1 MRSAGNNPSRQ
12 KRFVFWLCSWLL
24 LLCAPI
30 YGIDRDQNLADLYHL
45 WNVNPGSA
53 QERPGRPEHQSN
65 TIASVP
71 QVRVN
76 PHTIT
81 LPIVDEK
88 GIRFTRLSTDE
99 GLSQTKV
106 FQIIQDDQGFM
117 WFGTQYG
124 LNRYDGYT
132 FKVFVH
138 DPQNP
143 NGLSGVVVEAL
154 FKDRDGV
161 LWVGCD
167 RFLNKFNRETETF
180 TRYPIPFV
188 MDIRQDSTGIL
199 WLATVTGLY
208 SLEPKT
214 GSIRHYSHD
223 SDDPSSLSTNHV
235 ISSGEDKEG
244 RFWVATTG
252 HLDEFDRKTGKVTRD
267 IPIPALSSGFR
278 FFEDRFGVF
287 WIFHDSPNALSAFDR
302 KTNTLTNYSFHEPD
316 SSATAITVVMDA
328 TEDRNG
334 NLWLATH
341 GAGLLEFD
349 REHQRLIRYRN
360 SPSDLNSLPQ
370 NDVQRLFADREGS
383 VWAALGRMGVTHFS
397 TNPMPF
403 KTIPHLT
410 SSEGM
415 AQPFVGAIYE
425 DPHGILWIGTPEAL
439 NSIDRKTGQHTSYRR
454 TPGPAVKT
462 DVIAINEDYS
472 GNLWAGTYDH
482 GLLRLDR
489 KTGHFQIYRH
499 NPADRYSL
507 SNDVVTRLLVD
518 HSGSFWVAT
527 DDGLNRFDPATGRF
541 TVFKADPQ
549 KIVHYLA
556 MVEDPQGMLW
566 LGTDSS
572 GLERFNPA
580 TGQFT
585 TYEHDMDHPLTLS
598 DNRVNSVLFDRT
610 GTMWVG
616 TQNGLDRFD
625 SKTGTFTAY
634 TRREGL
640 PGNAVGC
647 VLEDGQGNLWLST
660 NNGIVRFDP
669 KSAAIRSYST
679 AEGLPGPD
687 LTGWGACFKNRT
699 GEMFFGGFNG
709 ATAFHP
715 NSVVDPSYT
724 PQVVLTELR
733 LSGSRVD
740 IGEGSPLSKSITYAP
755 QLTLSHDQRIFSL
768 AFSTLSFLSPGT
780 NRYRYM
786 LEGLDDTW
794 QEVGSGERL
803 ATYTTLPPREYTFR
817 VQGATSRGPWNE
829 PGVRLR
835 IDILPAWWNRSWFRA
850 ACLAFFM
857 VLIWMIYRM
866 RVHSVE
872 QRYLERKRAEEA
884 LRRSEAYLTE
894 AQSVTH
900 TGSCA
905 IDGTNR
911 QILYW
916 SEEMFRIFAFDPE
929 QGLPMWEQWVQ
940 RIHPEDL
947 DKFRMAGDRAFLEKA
962 HCDVEFRIVK
972 PDGTVR
978 YIHAIGHPLLGPSGE
993 LVQVVG
999 TMVDISER
1007 RRAEEAGDRLRQL
1020 EADLAHINR
1029 VSTMGE
1035 LTASLAHEIKQPIGA
1050 AVTNAE
1056 ACVRFL
1062 DRDKPDLPEAREA
1075 AFEMSKDARRA
1086 ADIIEHVRSLYR
1098 KDSSHQQIVD
1108 VNEVIREMAVMLQ
1121 KDANRHSVTMHTDL
1135 IEGLPK
1141 VMADRVQLQQ
1151 ALMNLMMNGIE
1162 AMRDAGGELRIR
1174 SQLAE
1179 DGQLLFSVS
1188 DTGVGLPT
1196 GKETQIFNAFFTTKS
1211 QGTGLGL
1218 AITRSVVESHGG
1230 HIWATANSGRG
1241 ATFQFTLPQ
1250 KKAAPA

>member
-1 MRSAGNNPSRQ
+1 MKSETHQ
-12 KRFVFWLCSWLL
+12 KR
-24 LLCAPI
+24 AP
-30 YGIDRDQNLADLYHL
+30 GSGQPLSSLSMRARKVPAARWDHPFALHNSAAGWTAPHALESLWKSPAWKSFAVWCVLGALL
-45 WNVNPGSA
+45 WNVNFGLA
-53 QERPGRPEHQSN
+53 QNRPGRPEHQTNS
-65 TIASVP
+65 IVSAP

-76 PHTIT
+76 PHTIA

-106 FQIIQDDQGFM
+106 YQIIQDDQGFM

-138 DPQNP
+138 DPKNP
-143 NGLSGVVVEAL
+143 NSLSGVEVDGL

-167 RFLNKFNRETETF
+167 QFLNKFNRETETF
-180 TRYPIPFV
+180 TRYPVPFV
-188 MDIRQDSTGIL
+188 TDISQESTGIL
-199 WLATVTGLY
+199 WLATVNGLY
-208 SLEPKT
+208 SLDPKT
-214 GSIRHYSHD
+214 GSIRHYSHN
-223 SDDPSSLSTNHV
+223 SNDPSSLSTNQV

-244 RFWVATTG
+244 SFWVATRG

-267 IPIPALSSGFR
+267 ISIPLSSAFR
-278 FFEDRFGVF
+278 FYEDRFGVF
-287 WIFHDSPNALSAFDR
+287 WIFHNSPNALSVFDR
-302 KTNTLTNYSFHEPD
+302 KTSTLSNYSFHEPD
-316 SSATAITVVMDA
+316 SCATALTVVMDV
-328 TEDRNG
+328 TEDRDG

-360 SPSDLNSLPQ
+360 SPSDPNSLPQ
-370 NDVQRLFADREGS
+370 NDLERLFADREGS
-383 VWAALGRMGVTHFS
+383 VWAALGRMGVIHFS
-397 TNPMPF
+397 TIPMPF

-439 NSIDRKTGQHTSYRR
+439 NSIDRKTGQHTSYRG
-454 TPGPAVKT
+454 TPGPAVNT
-462 DVIAINEDYS
+462 DVIAINEDNS

-527 DDGLNRFDPATGRF
+527 DDGLNRFDPATGHF
-541 TVFKADPQ
+541 TVFKADPR
-549 KIVHYLA
+549 KIVQYLA
-556 MVEDPQGMLW
+556 MVEDRQGMLW

-585 TYEHDMDHPLTLS
+585 TYEHDIDHPLTLS
-598 DNRVNSVLFDRT
+598 DNRVNSVHFDRT

-616 TQNGLDRFD
+616 TQNGLNKFD

-634 TRREGL
+634 TRRDGL

-647 VLEDGQGNLWLST
+647 VLEDAHGILWMST

-669 KSAAIRSYST
+669 KSTAIRSYST

-715 NSVVDPSYT
+715 DSVVDPSNT

-733 LSGSRVD
+733 LSGSPVD
-740 IGEGSPLSKSITYAP
+740 IGEGSPLSKSITYTP

-794 QEVGSGERL
+794 HEVRSDERL
-803 ATYTTLPPREYTFR
+803 ATYTTLPSREYTFR
-817 VQGATSRGPWNE
+817 VQGATSRGPWSE

-835 IDILPAWWNRSWFRA
+835 IDILPAWWNSSWFRA
-850 ACLAFFM
+850 TYIAALL
-857 VLIWMIYRM
+857 LILVTIYIY
-866 RVHSVE
+866 H
-872 QRYLERKRAEEA
+872 QQQKKREAEHTEK
-884 LRRSEAYLTE
+884 LRRTQTE
-894 AQSVTH
+894 LAQ
-900 TGSCA
+900 
-905 IDGTNR
+905 
-911 QILYW
+911 
-916 SEEMFRIFAFDPE
+916 
-929 QGLPMWEQWVQ
+929 
-940 RIHPEDL
+940 
-947 DKFRMAGDRAFLEKA
+947 
-962 HCDVEFRIVK
+962 
-972 PDGTVR
+972 
-978 YIHAIGHPLLGPSGE
+978 
-993 LVQVVG
+993 
-999 TMVDISER
+999 
-1007 RRAEEAGDRLRQL
+1007 
-1020 EADLAHINR
+1020 INR
-1029 VSTMGE
+1029 VSTMDE

-1056 ACVRFL
+1056 ACIRL
-1062 DRDKPDLPEAREA
+1062 IDRSEPDLPEAREA
-1075 AFEMSKDARRA
+1075 ALEVIKDARRA

-1098 KDSSHQQIVD
+1098 KGSSPQEIVD

-1135 IEGLPK
+1135 TDGLPK

-1151 ALMNLMMNGIE
+1151 AMMNLMINGIE
-1162 AMRDAGGELRIR
+1162 AMGEPPGELSIR
-1174 SQLAE
+1174 SQLGE
-1179 DGQLLFSVS
+1179 DGQVLISIS

-1196 GKETQIFNAFFTTKS
+1196 GNADQIFNAFFTTKA
-1211 QGTGLGL
+1211 QGTGMGL
-1218 AITRSVVESHGG
+1218 AITRSIVESHGG
-1230 HIWATANSGRG
+1230 RIWANANSGPG
-1241 ATFQFTLPQ
+1241 ATFQFTLPMSE
-1250 KKAAPA
+1250 AAGR